1 MRLYNFT
8 LEVYLPDASA
18 RAGAID
24 ARRMQRLMWRYKE
37 TGAKSAITW
46 TVADLLR
53 KYIINKHPKDFELTL
68 GTHLLVLFVFG
79 ITEDALGAVGD
90 QQERLKVV
98 DLHNGRVEI

>member
-8 LEVYLPDASA
+8 LEVYLPDAST

-24 ARRMQRLMWRYKE
+24 ARRMQRLMWRDKE

-46 TVADLLR
+46 TVADLSR
-53 KYIINKHPKDFELTL
+53 KYIIKKHSKTLKL